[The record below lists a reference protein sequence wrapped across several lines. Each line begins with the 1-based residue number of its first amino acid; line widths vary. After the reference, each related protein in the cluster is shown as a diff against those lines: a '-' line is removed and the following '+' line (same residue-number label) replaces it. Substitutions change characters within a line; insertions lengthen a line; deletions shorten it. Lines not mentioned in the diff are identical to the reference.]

1 MESPLLAVPPDAVVH
16 AAAAAAKIDP
26 EPNSGVDVAPVDD
39 TVGVPKA
46 ELAVAA
52 GVTAGLP
59 KAELAVTEAVP
70 AGLPKIEPPAAG
82 FPKIELEVG
91 VTPDPPK
98 IDPLAAGEAAEAPK
112 IDGEENAAPPPK
124 TDDPPL

>member
-1 MESPLLAVPPDAVVH
+1 MESPLLAEPLDAVVH

-26 EPNSGVDVAPVDD
+26 EPKSGVDVAAVED

-52 GVTAGLP
+52 GVAEGLP
-59 KAELAVTEAVP
+59 KAELAVAEGAT

-82 FPKIELEVG
+82 LPKIELDVG
-91 VTPDPPK
+91 V
-98 IDPLAAGEAAEAPK
+98 AEAPK
-112 IDGEENAAPPPK
+112 IEGEENVAPPPK
-124 TDDPPL
+124 TDEPAL